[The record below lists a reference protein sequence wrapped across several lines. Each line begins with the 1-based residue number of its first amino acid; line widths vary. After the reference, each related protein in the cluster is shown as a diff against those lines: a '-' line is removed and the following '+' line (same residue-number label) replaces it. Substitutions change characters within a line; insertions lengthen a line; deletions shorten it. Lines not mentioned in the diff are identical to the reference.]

1 MIPHSISLWKSKQL
15 EKNSNSFLPS
25 HLSTYHSSASK
36 FQESWSL
43 LCLLLAKTNCWPLQV
58 LSFHVCTES
67 YAFYFFFHFLKD
79 IISVI
84 SLTFSCTELILL
96 ANNHGVISLLLKLKA
111 LSWFSIPL
119 KLLTHFSSFLLG
131 NVLQKSTHLP
141 FSLPNLSQM
150 YSRYSFILA
159 ALVKLLT

>member
-1 MIPHSISLWKSKQL
+1 MKIKTIGKELQQFSPITSVHLPFFCFKVSGIMISSLSSFSKD
-15 EKNSNSFLPS
+15 K
-25 HLSTYHSSASK
+25 
-36 FQESWSL
+36 
-43 LCLLLAKTNCWPLQV
+43 LLALTSLIFPCVHWV
-58 LSFHVCTES
+58 LCFL
-67 YAFYFFFHFLKD
+67 FFFHFLKD

-84 SLTFSCTELILL
+84 SLTFPCTELILL
-96 ANNHGVISLLLKLKA
+96 ANNHGVISLLLKLKV

-159 ALVKLLT
+159 ALVKLLTWKYS